1 MSSPERGRGD
11 SPGARPETT
20 TSVAKTPAT
29 PADVPDPYSNWLD
42 RMQRARVRHAAIT
55 KNLYTW
61 SNYKNWA
68 DRMRDSFDGP
78 EGQGQPGHGPAGS
91 PPKFHKK

>member
-11 SPGARPETT
+11 LPGARAEPTT
-20 TSVAKTPAT
+20 TAKTPAAPAA
-29 PADVPDPYSNWLD
+29 PADVADPYSNWLD

-68 DRMRDSFDGP
+68 DKMRDSW
-78 EGQGQPGHGPAGS
+78 EGDEPSQGGTGGA
-91 PPKFHKK
+91 PKLPVVKK